1 MNKFNLRNI
10 TIDTLKE
17 EEFILDKLFE
27 RVIPTSET
35 YWVSI
40 YPEELTNNA
49 FNSLSDGYAFV
60 GKVRNI
66 FERYKE
72 YGLLVDYNQNGYGLR
87 YQLRCEVVPKELK
100 SYQTTLQAEISKRD
114 IQKAKPRLTI
124 NQANNEISFQSKTG
138 TIKRTTFTPNT
149 NECAILMY
157 FIDHQHQKFQ
167 SHQLVEHLINEPRGQ
182 SNPEPRRRVK
192 DAVKAIRDKLGK
204 EVIITDKQ
212 SYYVDC
218 EVVKV

>member
-17 EEFILDKLFE
+17 EAFIVDILFE
-27 RVIPTSET
+27 RIMSGGKTC
-35 YWVSI
+35 WVSI
-40 YPEELTNNA
+40 YPEELTNNT
-49 FNSLSDGYAFV
+49 FHSLNDGYAFI

-66 FERYKE
+66 FEKYKK
-72 YGLLVDYNQNGYGLR
+72 YGLLVDYRQNGYGIR
-87 YQLRCEVVPKELK
+87 YQFHCEVVPEELK
-100 SYQTTLQAEISKRD
+100 SYKTTLWAEISKRD

-138 TIKRTTFTPNT
+138 TIKRTTFTPDT
-149 NECAILMY
+149 NEYAILMY

-167 SHQLVEHLINEPRGQ
+167 SHQLVNNLMKEPRGQ
-182 SNPEPRRRVK
+182 SNPEPKRRVK

-212 SYYVDC
+212 SYYMDC